1 MPGDAAS
8 LNSKKIFIDALNL
21 LSYHPRNTGK
31 EVIVN
36 L

>member
-1 MPGDAAS
+1 MPDD
-8 LNSKKIFIDALNL
+8 LQKIFIDALNL

-31 EVIVN
+31 EVIEN